1 MGISPGIPP
10 GEAGEPEW
18 WRRSMRVGG
27 SWKGLP
33 DVVGAWLPEYPHCL
47 PRLVWARKMERV
59 GGVHS
64 A

>member
-18 WRRSMRVGG
+18 WPWSMRRGG

-33 DVVGAWLPEYPHCL
+33 DVVGAWLPEYPCFSFA
-47 PRLVWARKMERV
+47 RLGLENGARC
-59 GGVHS
+59 
-64 A
+64 